1 MDADDLCAN
10 QRDGLVKLVAASKSL
25 TTTTDRTEKQLA
37 ALKAAHGDPA
47 TIASV
52 QERLDAEQEQL
63 AQIALEGKVAAEEF
77 QQQCAG
83 EPLPPGAA
91 AFLTT

>member
-1 MDADDLCAN
+1 MTADHLCAN
-10 QRDGLVKLVAASKSL
+10 QRDGLVKLVAAFDSL

-37 ALKAAHGDPA
+37 ALKAAHAAPA

-52 QERLDAEQEQL
+52 QETLDAEREQL
-63 AQIALEGKVAAEEF
+63 AQIALEGKVAAEDF
-77 QQQCAG
+77 QQQCGG
-83 EPLPPGAA
+83 EPLPRGAE